1 MHYIAVKSVSLRMS
15 QTLVIRCLRAFLC
28 VPNARFYL
36 LFSVLLANKD
46 LYVYNLLL
54 AREERIDTAYR

>member
-1 MHYIAVKSVSLRMS
+1 MHYIAVKSASLRMS
-15 QTLVIRCLRAFLC
+15 QTLGILCLRAFLC
-28 VPNARFYL
+28 VPNARFYWP
-36 LFSVLLANKD
+36 FSVLLANKD